1 MSTDTVTVIVQTAD
15 SVVVEIDD
23 TDAVTL
29 EISDGD
35 TIVVDATGV
44 AGGTVGFG
52 PGGTTGQAWGK
63 LSGTDYDAGW
73 ITVSGGGGVTEAD
86 VIQLRQ
92 KASLE
97 ALRHWNYNAAKFS
110 TGGQGDVLILGDSI
124 SEGWYGNPLYELTWV
139 GRFATNLARALN
151 DKGRIGRWVAA
162 GGGWYATP
170 HFSANDGTESERNYG
185 ISLRSRRMNVGTP
198 TVTMTAGITCDRVRV
213 HYLKAN
219 VFAQA
224 DLHFVVKD
232 QGGTVVADSGSI
244 YTYDGTLAA
253 NAYKENVWDS
263 GALTRG
269 TYTVEVTRETHG
281 AYTGYAE
288 WVGAYFY
295 DGDYGAGHRVWNGS
309 HYGYNTSTF
318 VSNQAAWRDPI
329 QSGYLTPALVI
340 SALGVNDRGSG
351 AATWKT
357 NTQTLFGYV
366 RTDLAARGV
375 QPASF
380 VILLPMA
387 AATTADATWE
397 AFRTAAYEIAAAATD
412 VDVWEWDELYGP
424 VDSVDGD
431 PLGITIDNTHP
442 LTNGHL
448 MLGQYAA
455 RQALQGIEGRGVEK
469 VWAARATADG
479 FASLDASGLLQ
490 AAQLPT
496 IPWASMAATGNPSV
510 QSAAAGTVGLTVT
523 GAVSQSAD
531 LYRGVASGVN
541 VFRVGAGGT
550 LLVNAPAATPG
561 TVQRI
566 GVNAWTT
573 TDNAAAVIL
582 SSGGTNSTKPLVVQG
597 RNGQT
602 GNLTEWQA
610 YNGSVLVSIS
620 AAGVAALGAG
630 STVGGQAIVVQTRSI
645 TAGTG
650 LTGGGDLSADRT
662 LAVSYGTTA
671 GTAAQGDDSRITG
684 AAQKASNLS
693 DLANAATARTNL
705 GLGSLA
711 TLSSITTSEITD
723 GTIVNADISTSAAI
737 ALSKLSTTGTPSAS
751 NFLRGDGAWSTATD
765 SGAVQKSTVTAKGD
779 LIAATGSA
787 AVANVAVGSNG
798 KALKADST
806 QSAGVGW
813 DYAVPVAGDP
823 KTGSTTYYVQPGF
836 VVSSVTTQA
845 LAAGFR
851 YFYQFS
857 LPTPATCDQIAIEQT
872 AAAAAGKL
880 FRIGLIAA
888 DEWWQPTGSVLIES
902 GTFAADG
909 ANGVKTYTPGSPVLL
924 PAGNYLGVVHSDGA
938 PVIRVSVGSLGS
950 GGGFTTSIGAVTLG
964 WFAKSMALAAIDNT
978 AWDTVSGAI
987 AAMRNGVFLRFSDPT
1002 S

>member
-1 MSTDTVTVIVQTAD
+1 MSTDSVNLIQTGDAVD
-15 SVVVEIDD
+15 VVELAEPGVI
-23 TDAVTL
+23 L
-29 EISDGD
+29 ETAG
-35 TIVVDATGV
+35 GV
-44 AGGTVGFG
+44 AGGTIGFG
-52 PGGTTGQAWGK
+52 PGGTTGQVWGK
-63 LSGTDYDAGW
+63 VSGTDYDADW
-73 ITVSGGGGVTEAD
+73 IDGGSGGGVTEAD

-162 GGGWYATP
+162 GGGFYPTP
-170 HFSANDGTESERNYG
+170 HFSANGGAETERNYG
-185 ISLRSRRMNVGTP
+185 ITLRSRRMNVGAA
-198 TVTMTAGITCDRVRV
+198 TVTMAAGITSDRVRV

-232 QGGTVVADSGSI
+232 GSGTIVADSGSI
-244 YTYDGTLAA
+244 YTYDGGLAA

-263 GALTRG
+263 GALTRD
-269 TYTVEVTRETHG
+269 TYTLEVTRETHG

-295 DGDYGAGHRVWNGS
+295 DGDYSAGHRVWNGS
-309 HYGYNTSTF
+309 HYGYSTSTF
-318 VSNQAAWRDPI
+318 VANQAAWRDPI

-351 AATWKT
+351 AATWKS
-357 NTQTLFGYV
+357 NTETLFGYV
-366 RTDLAARGV
+366 RTDLAARAV

-387 AATTADATWE
+387 AATTSDATWE

-442 LTNGHL
+442 VTTGHL

-469 VWAARATADG
+469 VWAARGVADG
-479 FASLDASGLLQ
+479 FATLDTAATLPT
-490 AAQLPT
+490 AQLPT
-496 IPWASMAATGNPSV
+496 IPWASMAATGNPAV
-510 QSAAAGTVGLTVT
+510 QSAAAGTVAVTIT
-523 GAVSQSAD
+523 GAVGQTAD
-531 LYRGVASGVN
+531 LIRGVASGVN

-610 YNGSVLVSIS
+610 HDGTVLASIS
-620 AAGVAALGAG
+620 AAGVAALASG
-630 STVGGQAIVVQTRSI
+630 STVGGSAIVTVSALASI
-645 TAGTG
+645 ATSG
-650 LTGGGDLSADRT
+650 SA
-662 LAVSYGTTA
+662 
-671 GTAAQGDDSRITG
+671 
-684 AAQKASNLS
+684 S
-693 DLANAATARTNL
+693 DL
-705 GLGSLA
+705 GS
-711 TLSSITTSEITD
+711 
-723 GTIVNADISTSAAI
+723 GTIPAGRFGNTTVPIAAI
-737 ALSKLSTTGTPSAS
+737 NASGTPSSA

-765 SGAVQKSTVTAKGD
+765 SGAVPKSTVTAKGD
-779 LIAATGSA
+779 LIVATASGT
-787 AVANVAVGSNG
+787 VTNRAVGSNG
-798 KALKADST
+798 QALVAESGNSDGLMWADVIPWHQHIMLGDGIYKSAVGTWAVAASSVVAGAQFNNAASQAVNDELQYDVVLSEGTWSLSVTHGKTATAGIMTWYLDST
-806 QSAGVGW
+806 SLGTIDAYNGSATNNNVSTISSIS
-813 DYAVPVAGDP
+813 V
-823 KTGSTTYYVQPGF
+823 STTGRYVLKMKLE
-836 VVSSVTTQA
+836 SKNASA
-845 LAAGFR
+845 SAYR
-851 YFYQFS
+851 
-857 LPTPATCDQIAIEQT
+857 ATLQQLTLRRT
-872 AAAAAGKL
+872 A
-880 FRIGLIAA
+880 
-888 DEWWQPTGSVLIES
+888 
-902 GTFAADG
+902 
-909 ANGVKTYTPGSPVLL
+909 
-924 PAGNYLGVVHSDGA
+924 
-938 PVIRVSVGSLGS
+938 
-950 GGGFTTSIGAVTLG
+950 
-964 WFAKSMALAAIDNT
+964 
-978 AWDTVSGAI
+978 
-987 AAMRNGVFLRFSDPT
+987 
-1002 S
+1002 